1 MVIFKI
7 IKEIIRFFLF
17 FVFRIKIYGKEN
29 MPKDTGII
37 VAINHRSNW
46 DVLIAG
52 SCSPRRLGFMAKSEL
67 FKNKAFGWLI
77 SKLGAFPVQRGKGD
91 ISAIK
96 AALTRLRNN
105 DVVAMFPEGKR
116 VKANEDVSAK
126 PGAVMLATR
135 AGVPIVPIKIK
146 GKYRWLSKISVIIGE
161 PIYYADYSGEKISV
175 EQLQL
180 LSDSLL
186 KTIKQLEPCK

>member
-1 MVIFKI
+1 MFYKI
-7 IKEIIRFFLF
+7 AVFIIRVFVKI
-17 FVFRIKIYGKEN
+17 FVFRIKVHGKEN
-29 MPKDTGII
+29 IPSIGGAI
-37 VAINHRSNW
+37 VAINHRSKW
-46 DVLIAG
+46 DVPIAG
-52 SCSPRRLGFMAKSEL
+52 IYAPRQFGFMTKAEL
-67 FKNKAFGWLI
+67 FKNKAFVWII

-96 AALTRLRNN
+96 AALSRLRNN

-116 VKANEDVSAK
+116 VKANEAVSAK

-135 AGVPIVPIKIK
+135 AGVPIVPIKIE

-161 PIYYADYSGEKISV
+161 PIYYADYSGEKMSV